1 MDEVV
6 KRDFMVNNTSKGL
19 VINAGEWHYVIH
31 V

>member
-1 MDEVV
+1 
-6 KRDFMVNNTSKGL
+6 MVNNTSKGL